1 MFEKVVR
8 QVTNRIDEMEDTIKR
23 CGNSGGGSGGM
34 LGNPITPGGPR
45 GPGGGGGGGGSGGSS
60 ANQLVPIFQQQNTQ
74 LSTVKKDLDEI
85 KGLMQRLLKTPL
97 QQKQGSSSQPPPSH
111 QEPPKQPPPQQYP
124 PQPQYPIQPVQPQ
137 YPPQPTQTLP
147 PSNVLYPTIP
157 RGYTSDTDHT
167 PGFGRGRGRG
177 RKKKRGKASG
187 YESDGYSVASEAVP
201 MQKYQRGPP
210 RSPGSVQSAPGGKN
224 KRRKGQKPLTGS
236 WEDIRTDLHV

>member
-1 MFEKVVR
+1 
-8 QVTNRIDEMEDTIKR
+8 
-23 CGNSGGGSGGM
+23 
-34 LGNPITPGGPR
+34 
-45 GPGGGGGGGGSGGSS
+45 
-60 ANQLVPIFQQQNTQ
+60 
-74 LSTVKKDLDEI
+74 
-85 KGLMQRLLKTPL
+85 MQRLLKTPL